1 MIISDGEL
9 NHQYPSADP
18 TADEYKWKFKK
29 FKLKLPSVA
38 ISSNILRVIKEKDTC
53 VHKIMYLVIVSLMF
67 LNINVTPS
75 LEIDCS
81 FFVLLINA
89 KSPLILE

>member
-18 TADEYKWKFKK
+18 TAGEYRFKK